1 MVLVATY
8 LDSVTMTTPPSSRRS
23 RVLVALAV
31 AAVVVQLAVLYWP
44 VVTIEGPV
52 SWTDKVVHLLVFA
65 VPTYAVGRALGSVR
79 TAVLAFALH
88 APVSELIQHFLLP
101 GRSGDVWD
109 AVVDLVG
116 VGLAAVVL
124 VVGTRLR
131 RWEPG
136 GHPTPRS
143 PRITTDEMAPG
154 MPGGQARPT
163 GRHPHRKTAQ
173 TRGPAPTRSGSEHRT
188 AQMPGTGTHGAQTLL
203 RLRLVCMVVL

>member
-23 RVLVALAV
+23 HVLVALAV

-65 VPTYAVGRALGSVR
+65 APTYAVGRALGSVR

-101 GRSGDVWD
+101 GRSGDPWD
-109 AVVDLVG
+109 AVLDLVG
-116 VGLAAVVL
+116 VALAAAAL
-124 VVGTRLR
+124 VVGARLR
-131 RWEPG
+131 RW
-136 GHPTPRS
+136 
-143 PRITTDEMAPG
+143 
-154 MPGGQARPT
+154 
-163 GRHPHRKTAQ
+163 
-173 TRGPAPTRSGSEHRT
+173 
-188 AQMPGTGTHGAQTLL
+188 
-203 RLRLVCMVVL
+203 